1 MPEQL
6 MLLVW
11 VAAITIVVVV
21 ALVDDIARARQLR
34 HQRALSDLAALSW
47 QQFEEVV
54 ADAFRRH
61 GYKVREMG
69 GRGRADGGVDL
80 VLVRNGETTV
90 VQVKHWR
97 RDVVGVSLVRELSP
111 AKWA

>member
-1 MPEQL
+1 

-11 VAAITIVVVV
+11 VPAITMVVVV
-21 ALVDDIARARQLR
+21 ALVDGIVRARRLR
-34 HQRALSDLAALSW
+34 RQRALSDLAALSW

-61 GYKVREMG
+61 GYKVQEVG

-80 VLVRNGETTV
+80 VLVRNG
-90 VQVKHWR
+90 
-97 RDVVGVSLVRELSP
+97 
-111 AKWA
+111 